1 MSSEDE
7 PEDPAELN
15 LTASLKKVS
24 LSGMKTAVEIYKFLP
39 KTNCGKCGT
48 TSCFG
53 FAAKLAT
60 HQASPADCPNLTSAA
75 REALQGA
82 AVEKH
87 TSPGTVYDQALE
99 SLQPKIKTLDFGR
112 IAPFFGVTRIGPDTL
127 KLRFLNEDYEITKKN
142 ILDPSGKEPRPWISI
157 LIYNHLCMPDPPT
170 PAGEWTSFS
179 SIPAS
184 HAKDKA
190 WAGHVEDV
198 IAKHFS
204 GNVDGLKE
212 ACEKIGGKSSDVK
225 GDHDAAYEFRFFPHY
240 PVLLL
245 FYDAMLEEPFPAQ
258 CRLLLDKTAPR
269 YLDIESIVVLGE
281 EFAARLT
288 EQ

>member
-1 MSSEDE
+1 
-7 PEDPAELN
+7 
-15 LTASLKKVS
+15 
-24 LSGMKTAVEIYKFLP
+24 MKTAVDIYKYLP

-48 TSCFG
+48 ASCFG

-60 HQASPADCPNLTSAA
+60 HQASPDDCPTMTQAA
-75 REALQGA
+75 RTALRELT
-82 AVEKH
+82 VEKH

-99 SLQPKIKTLDFGR
+99 SLQPKIQMLDFVKV
-112 IAPFFGVTRIGPDTL
+112 ASLFGATLIGPERL
-127 KLRFLNEDYEITKKN
+127 EIMFLNERYAVTKEKV
-142 ILDPSGKEPRPWISI
+142 LDTSGKEPRPWISI
-157 LIYNHLCMPDPPT
+157 LIYNHLCMPDPPS

-190 WAGHVEDV
+190 WAGHVEEV

-204 GNVDGLKE
+204 GNSAALMA
-212 ACEKIGGKSSDVK
+212 ACEKLGGIKSDMK

-245 FYDAMLEEPFPAQ
+245 FYDAMLEENFPAQ
-258 CRLLLDKTAPR
+258 CKLLLDRTAPR

-281 EFAARLT
+281 EFASRLT
-288 EQ
+288 QS